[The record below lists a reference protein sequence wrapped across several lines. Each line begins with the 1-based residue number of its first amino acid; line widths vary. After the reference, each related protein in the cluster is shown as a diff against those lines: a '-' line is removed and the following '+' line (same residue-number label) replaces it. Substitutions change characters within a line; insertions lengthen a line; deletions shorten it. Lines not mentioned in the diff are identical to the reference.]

1 MINTINILISQL
13 PKNLKIMQDAATNKD
28 WERMRSLAHK
38 TKPNMLL
45 IGAKTQKEIL
55 QRIERDAKQHTDLD
69 GIPKLVDKIADYMP
83 QIIEELEKALVSL
96 DLELNSTES

>member
-13 PKNLKIMQDAATNKD
+13 PKNLKIMQEVVTNKD

-55 QRIERDAKQHTDLD
+55 QHIERDAKQCTDLD
-69 GIPKLVDKIADYMP
+69 GIPKLVDKIAGCMP
-83 QIIEELEKALVSL
+83 QIIEELEKAIVSL